1 MAQFGGPKLVKKM
14 YFDGEAKGK
23 LINGINKIANAVG
36 STLGASGKT
45 VIIEDDFGGPQVTK
59 DGVSVANSILLQ
71 DPVEN
76 LAVSMMKQAAQKTAT
91 IAGDG
96 TTTSV
101 VLTKAIIDYYYSA
114 KGQEH
119 SFRDI
124 KKGMDIYKDH
134 IIKILNEKAT
144 PVENEQLTQVATI
157 SANNDWD
164 LGNIISKAF
173 KTAGDNGVVTMEA
186 STSNET
192 YVDSVQGTKVG
203 STAKSPH
210 FYTNPEKEVT
220 ELENPLIFLSISDI
234 PNMRKIQN
242 ILEFAIKSNRS
253 ILLIA
258 PLESQPLAALA
269 MNKVKGNIK
278 VNVVDPPSFGLK
290 RKDILEDLALLV
302 GAKVFD
308 ESLGDSIDAI
318 TPDMLGS
325 ADKAISD
332 KDGTVL
338 IVDEK
343 PKEVQERIEYLKS
356 VLDKEDHHVMTKH
369 LNDRLALLS
378 GGVSVIYVGAD
389 TEVELK
395 EKQDRVDDAIHAVR
409 AAKKEGI
416 LPGGGSSI
424 AHAAAM
430 DIGPLKLN
438 GGMLTGLQILQS
450 ALVAP
455 FTKILTNA
463 GLEPSS
469 YSLNKWGEGVDVTC
483 GCIKNMID
491 RGIIDPLL
499 VTKTALNNAVSVAS
513 TILSTDCVI
522 SNVREE

>member
-1 MAQFGGPKLVKKM
+1 
-14 YFDGEAKGK
+14 
-23 LINGINKIANAVG
+23 
-36 STLGASGKT
+36 
-45 VIIEDDFGGPQVTK
+45 
-59 DGVSVANSILLQ
+59 
-71 DPVEN
+71 
-76 LAVSMMKQAAQKTAT
+76 MMKQAAQKTAAV
-91 IAGDG
+91 AGDG
-96 TTTSV
+96 TTTSI
-101 VLTKAIIDYYYSA
+101 VLTKAIIDNYYSN
-114 KGQEH
+114 KGEDF

-124 KKGMDIYKDH
+124 RKGIEVYKEH
-134 IIKILNEKAT
+134 IIDILDSEAI
-144 PVENEQLTQVATI
+144 PVEEEKLQQVSTI
-157 SANNDWD
+157 SANNDVE
-164 LGNIISKAF
+164 LGNTIADAF
-173 KTAGDNGVVTMEA
+173 IAAGDNGVVTMETSPTS
-186 STSNET
+186 ST
-192 YVDSVQGTKVG
+192 YIDAVQGTKFA
-203 STAKSPH
+203 SISKSPH
-210 FYTNPEKEVT
+210 FHTNSEKEVT
-220 ELENPLIFLSISDI
+220 ELDNPLIFLSVSDI
-234 PNMRKIQN
+234 PNMRKIQD
-242 ILEFAIKSNRS
+242 ILEYAIQSNRS
-253 ILLIA
+253 ILLVA

-308 ESLGDSIDAI
+308 ETLGDSIDAI

-338 IVDEK
+338 MVDDK
-343 PKEVQERIEYLKS
+343 PEEVQERIEYLKS

-416 LPGGGSSI
+416 LPGGGS
-424 AHAAAM
+424 ALAYAATKDWQM
-430 DIGPLKLN
+430 QLT
-438 GGMLTGLQILQS
+438 GGMLVGVKILQA
-450 ALVAP
+450 ALAAP
-455 FTKILTNA
+455 FTKILSNA
-463 GLEPSS
+463 GLDPSS

-483 GCIKNMID
+483 GCIKPMVD
-491 RGIIDPLL
+491 TGIVDPLL
-499 VTKTALNNAVSVAS
+499 VTKTALNNAVSVAT

>member
-14 YFDGEAKGK
+14 YFDGEAKEK

-91 IAGDG
+91 VAGDG
-96 TTTSV
+96 TTTSI
-101 VLTKAIIDYYYSA
+101 VLTKAIIENYYF
-114 KGQEH
+114 KEGEKH

-124 KKGMDIYKDH
+124 KAGMEAYKDH
-134 IIKILNEKAT
+134 IINILNKKAI
-144 PVENEQLTQVATI
+144 PVKDKQLTQVATI
-157 SANNDWD
+157 SANNDVE
-164 LGNIISKAF
+164 LGKTIAKAF
-173 KTAGDNGVVTMEA
+173 TEAGNNGVVAME
-186 STSNET
+186 TSPSSET
-192 YVDSVQGTKVG
+192 YVTSVQGTKIG

-210 FYTNPEKEVT
+210 FYTNAEKEIT
-220 ELENPLIFLSISDI
+220 ELENPLVFISASDI
-234 PNMRKIQN
+234 PNMRKIQD
-242 ILEFAIKSNRS
+242 ILEYAIKSNRS
-253 ILLIA
+253 ILLVA
-258 PLESQPLAALA
+258 SLESQPLAALA

-290 RKDILEDLALLV
+290 RKDILDDLALLV

-318 TPDMLGS
+318 TPDMLGT

-338 IVDEK
+338 IVEDK
-343 PKEVQERIEYLKS
+343 PTEVQERIKYLKS
-356 VLDKEDHHVMTKH
+356 VLEKEDHHVMTRH

-416 LPGGGSSI
+416 LPGGGS
-424 AHAAAM
+424 ALAYAAAA
-430 DIGPLKLN
+430 DWKFKGTA
-438 GGMLTGLQILQS
+438 GFLTGVEILS
-450 ALVAP
+450 RALAAP

-463 GLEPSS
+463 GLDPSA
-469 YSLNKWGEGVDVTC
+469 YALGKWGEGIDVTC
-483 GCIKNMID
+483 GQKEDMIKK
-491 RGIIDPLL
+491 GIVDPLM
-499 VTKTALNNAVSVAS
+499 VTKTALNNSVSVAS

-522 SNVREE
+522 SNIREE